1 MDFRKIKLEEG
12 QKYTVVFYD
21 GLIGIVSMQITLVDY
36 YVSNYAQYEE
46 CLHLEM
52 KIGRR
57 RYITE
62 QVFMPNQ
69 PLLIINGAKKINF
82 DSLYTI
88 KETKDAVIK
97 QSKIL
102 SQSMKWIECAY
113 DQVKKEDVLFY
124 SKGYEKLN
132 A

>member
-1 MDFRKIKLEEG
+1 MKLEEG

-36 YVSNYAQYEE
+36 YVSNYAQYED

-52 KIGRR
+52 KVGRR
-57 RYITE
+57 KYITE
-62 QVFMPNQ
+62 QVFMPNA
-69 PLLIINGAKKINF
+69 PLLVIKGAKKISF
-82 DSLYTI
+82 DSLYNI
-88 KETKDAVIK
+88 EETKNAVIK
-97 QSKIL
+97 QSKIF

-113 DQVKKEDVLFY
+113 KQVNKEDIIFY
-124 SKGYEKLN
+124 SEDKEKLN